1 MALTGMVKIQAVIKL
16 LVTPQRT
23 AESLLVAPTPI
34 IAPVIVWVV
43 LTGIFKNSVK
53 YKVKAPAVSA
63 TTPSKGVTFVM
74 RVPIVFTIFHPPDIV
89 PKEIAVKQAKATQSG
104 KSLMLFIPMPRPS
117 E

>member
-63 TTPSKGVTFVM
+63 TTPSKGVTFCVYPLSLQFSTL
-74 RVPIVFTIFHPPDIV
+74 RTLY
-89 PKEIAVKQAKATQSG
+89 PKK
-104 KSLMLFIPMPRPS
+104 
-117 E
+117 